1 MKITSIEP
9 IIIGIPYQHDA
20 PKTRLGNGR
29 IRELMDA
36 VYLKVET
43 DAGITGWGEAFAFGS
58 SAIMH
63 AACERVVEP
72 LAVGLRAD
80 DIPGVM
86 TDLYRRTQGMSLKG
100 PVRNAFSALDMAL
113 WDIKGKAEGQPIWKL
128 LGGDGSRETVP
139 AYASLLRTGKAEHV
153 VRLCTSALERG
164 FTEIKI
170 HERNEEVI
178 AAVEQARATVGPDI
192 ELMLDVN
199 CAWLPYQVMDMA
211 RGLIPYSL
219 KWLEEP
225 VYPPDDFA
233 TLARVRETIGIPLA
247 AGENLGTVQELERM
261 IDAGAVDYVQPDVSK
276 FGGICEMMKA
286 MDKALARG
294 VPLMP
299 HSPIY
304 GPGLIST
311 LHIIAAMKEDALCE
325 FYYCDLAE
333 NPMGAWAVPQGGCFR
348 IPNGPGLGVDIDED
362 VIARRRMN

>member
-9 IIIGIPYQHDA
+9 IIIGIPYAHDA

-36 VYLKVET
+36 VYLKVGT

-63 AACERVVEP
+63 AACKLVVEP
-72 LAVGLRAD
+72 LAVGHQAD
-80 DIPGVM
+80 DIPALM

-100 PVRNAFSALDMAL
+100 PVRNALSALDMAL
-113 WDIKGKAEGQPIWKL
+113 WDIRGKAEGQPVWKL
-128 LGGDGSRETVP
+128 LGGDGSRKTVP

-153 VRLCTSALERG
+153 VRLCRSARERG
-164 FTEIKI
+164 FAEIKI

-178 AAVEQARATVGPDI
+178 DAVAQARDTVGSEV

-199 CAWLPYQVMDMA
+199 CAWLPDQVIDMA
-211 RGLIPYSL
+211 RALLPYGL

-233 TLARVRETIGIPLA
+233 TLARVREATGVPVA
-247 AGENLGTVQELERM
+247 AGENLGTVQEFERM
-261 IDAGAVDYVQPDVSK
+261 IDAGAVDFIQPDVSK

-286 MDKALARG
+286 ADKALARG

-311 LHIIAAMKEDALCE
+311 LHILAAMKEDAVCE

-333 NPMGAWAVPQGGCFR
+333 SPMGAWAVPEGGRFK
-348 IPNGPGLGVDIDED
+348 IPDGPGLGVDVDED
-362 VIARRRMN
+362 VIARHRMS